1 MIIVRSPLRVS
12 LLGGGTDLPAFYRQ
26 TKGAVISFALDRYIY
41 ITINKLAESNDI
53 LLKYSKLERVHDIN
67 EIQHPIVRC
76 ALKRFEVAG
85 VDISITSD
93 IPAGTGLGSSS
104 SFTVGLIKTLSEYK
118 GLNLTKT
125 ELAEIACDIELNDLQ
140 EPIGK
145 QDQYAASFGGL
156 NYFVFHPSGEV
167 EIPPL
172 ADTGILE
179 SFITECCLLVR
190 VGTVRKSS
198 SILADQSERLRSGIN
213 HELMAELVEITDR
226 FCRELPGS
234 VGTLGSLLNASWELK
249 SRLSDGVTN
258 DEIENTLLDARNW
271 GATGGKLL
279 GAGQSGY
286 ILLTFPD
293 QQARANYIDQYPN
306 KSAIVLP
313 RVDNAGCVVIF
324 RSEQK

>member
-12 LLGGGTDLPAFYRQ
+12 LLGGGTDLPAFYEKSRG
-26 TKGAVISFALDRYIY
+26 TVISFALDKYIY
-41 ITINKLAESNDI
+41 ITINKLAESHDI
-53 LLKYSKLERVHDIN
+53 LLKYSKLERVTDIDR
-67 EIQHPIVRC
+67 IQHPLVRS
-76 ALKRFEVAG
+76 ALRRFEVSG

-104 SFTVGLIKTLSEYK
+104 SFTVGLIKALSEYK
-118 GLNLTKT
+118 GLNFTK
-125 ELAEIACDIELNDLQ
+125 EEVAQIACDIELNDLQ

-145 QDQYAASFGGL
+145 QDQYAASYGGL
-156 NYFVFHPSGEV
+156 NHFIFHTNGEV
-167 EIPPL
+167 EVSLLDGRSELEAYI
-172 ADTGILE
+172 AD
-179 SFITECCLLVR
+179 CCLLVR

-213 HELMAELVEITDR
+213 HELMAELAEITDR

-234 VGTLGSLLNASWELK
+234 VGILGSLLNASWELK

-258 DEIENTLLDARNW
+258 DEIENTLLNARNC

-293 QQARANYIDQYPN
+293 QQARASYVDQYPN